1 MKHNSYLPILTET
14 TKKTFFDYVYS
25 LDIPQIDYFA
35 IGVQNVTTKRSISLM
50 SRQEWQKHFV
60 LNQYAEHD
68 PIRRVTLHTK
78 RNLIPFNEIDFLDNY
93 GKEIMRQRALMDI
106 KSGIVLMERFAK
118 FNYMITLGTGFS
130 KFDAFD
136 FIKRY
141 HDKIWLIKR
150 DLINLIE
157 KETNKFLPTEILKQA
172 NHLST
177 DAK

>member
-1 MKHNSYLPILTET
+1 MKNNSYLPILTET
-14 TKKTFFDYVYS
+14 TKKTFFDYIDS

-35 IGVQNVTTKRSISLM
+35 IGVQNTTTNGSISLM
-50 SRQEWQKHFV
+50 SRQEWQQHFV

-78 RNLIPFNEIDFLDNY
+78 RNFIPFNEIDFFDNY
-93 GKEIMRQRALMDI
+93 GKEIMRQRTLMDI

-150 DLINLIE
+150 DLITLIE
-157 KETNKFLPTEILKQA
+157 KDSNEFLPTEILKQA
-172 NHLST
+172 NHLSS

>member
-1 MKHNSYLPILTET
+1 
-14 TKKTFFDYVYS
+14 
-25 LDIPQIDYFA
+25 
-35 IGVQNVTTKRSISLM
+35 M

-68 PIRRVTLHTK
+68 PVRQVTLHTK

-93 GKEIMRQRALMDI
+93 GKEIMRQRTLMDI

-157 KETNKFLPTEILKQA
+157 KDSNEFLPTEILKQV
-172 NHLST
+172 NHLSS

>member
-1 MKHNSYLPILTET
+1 MKNNSYLPILTET
-14 TKKTFFDYVYS
+14 TKKTFFDYIDS

-35 IGVQNVTTKRSISLM
+35 IGVQNISTQKSISLM

-68 PIRRVTLHTK
+68 PIRCVTLHTK

-93 GKEIMRQRALMDI
+93 GKEIMRQRTLMDI

-150 DLINLIE
+150 DLITLIE
-157 KETNKFLPTEILKQA
+157 KDSNEFLPTEILKQA
-172 NHLST
+172 NHLSS

>member
-1 MKHNSYLPILTET
+1 MKNSYLPILTEI
-14 TKKTFFDYVYS
+14 TKKTFFDYINS

-35 IGVQNVTTKRSISLM
+35 IGVQNISTKKSISLM
-50 SRQEWQKHFV
+50 SRQEWQKHFA

-68 PIRRVTLHTK
+68 PVRRVSLHTK
-78 RNLIPFNEIDFLDNY
+78 RNIIPFNEIDFMDNY
-93 GKEIMRQRALMDI
+93 GKEIMHQRALMNI
-106 KSGIVLMERFAK
+106 KSGIILMERFSN
-118 FNYMITLGTGFS
+118 FNYMITLGTGFL

-150 DLINLIE
+150 DLISLIE
-157 KETNKFLPTEILKQA
+157 KDTNKFLLTEMLKQA
-172 NHLST
+172 NHLSS